1 MSGRGAGASGSAGV
15 GAAAAATRRNRSR
28 SRSPTRRNVRSISY
42 INATGTMRNMLEDN
56 PKLSKKVRELLT
68 ELRAQRNRG
77 EVMPAGFVKFLVSL
91 ITEELK
97 D

>member
-1 MSGRGAGASGSAGV
+1 
-15 GAAAAATRRNRSR
+15 
-28 SRSPTRRNVRSISY
+28 
-42 INATGTMRNMLEDN
+42 MLEDN

-77 EVMPAGFVKFLVSL
+77 ETMPAGFVRFLVEL
-91 ITEELK
+91 ISEELRK